1 MLLPRLQ
8 AEARAVSA
16 VISPAPSTAAPPQ
29 VRGGGRLSLRPSDWL
44 LPASIAL
51 WALGVSRTDVSH
63 LGPYGL
69 VAALPIVFYL
79 GLGLLVVSAALELAQ
94 RTPSRVRMALH
105 AVALVSMLYGTAP
118 LVYPEG
124 RYSWLYKTIGV
135 VQYVNAHAQLDR
147 NIDIYQNWPGF
158 FAFSAWFDK
167 VAGVAS
173 PLVYAKWAQLVA
185 ELAALPLLHMAYTA
199 LSLPVRQR
207 WLAILLYSA
216 CNWIGQDYFSPQ
228 AFGTL
233 LSLGVIAIA
242 LRWAFGGNSAGGTR
256 WLRPDHD
263 RADRRRYWA
272 RWRLRR
278 ATPFVLTLILIFGV
292 LTFSHELTP
301 YVVVIQLGCLAV
313 AGLVRPRWVP
323 LVLAAVAVGYFLP
336 RFSFVNSHFG
346 LLSSFGKFFS
356 NATPP
361 SGTVAGPPIPHSQ
374 RLIQDCSAALSLG
387 IWALALLGAWLR
399 RRSRRTVLALFILAY
414 SPIVVLGIGA
424 YGNEGILRVYLFSLP
439 WAAAL
444 VAAALVPLPALDADA
459 KSVLVFHWSR
469 LRAGRRR
476 SPSHAA
482 GAGTRTKGTA
492 AAVAR
497 IVLAMAVSL
506 TLFFPAF
513 FGDDASNTVSKPEVD
528 TITSFL
534 QSAPPGVVFV
544 PTLGAPLSD
553 TSRYNLFTEALIFG
567 PGTIVDK
574 PLPNAQVADLIA
586 RTAERFTR
594 GFTPSYVIVTPSMVR
609 YNDAHPIVASAAFRI
624 LLASLA
630 RSAEWIPLTKSHGI
644 YIYELPAGSQL
655 LSPPPGGLSGSANLG
670 RHDTG

>member
-1 MLLPRLQ
+1 
-8 AEARAVSA
+8 
-16 VISPAPSTAAPPQ
+16 
-29 VRGGGRLSLRPSDWL
+29 
-44 LPASIAL
+44 
-51 WALGVSRTDVSH
+51 VSH

-79 GLGLLVVSAALELAQ
+79 GLGLLVVSAALELARQ
-94 RTPSRVRMALH
+94 TPSRVRMALH
-105 AVALVSMLYGTAP
+105 AVALVTMLYGTAP

-135 VQYVNAHAQLDR
+135 VQYVNAHGQLDR

-167 VAGVAS
+167 VAGVGS

-199 LSLPVRQR
+199 LSLPIRQR
-207 WLAILLYSA
+207 WLAILIYSA
-216 CNWIGQDYFSPQ
+216 SNWIGQDYLSPQ

-242 LRWAFGGNSAGGTR
+242 LRWAFAGNSAGSTR

-263 RADRRRYWA
+263 RGDRHRYWA
-272 RWRLRR
+272 SWRLRR
-278 ATPFVLTLILIFGV
+278 AAPFVLTLVLIFGV
-292 LTFSHELTP
+292 LTFSHELSP
-301 YVVVIQLGCLAV
+301 YVVVIQLGCLGV

-323 LVLAAVAVGYFLP
+323 LVLVAVAVGYFLP

-361 SGTVAGPPIPHSQ
+361 SGTVAAGPPVPPSE

-387 IWALALLGAWLR
+387 IWVLALLGAWLR

-444 VAAALVPLPALDADA
+444 VAAALVPLPGLDPDA
-459 KSVLVFHWSR
+459 KSALWYRWSR
-469 LRAGRRR
+469 FRAGGRR
-476 SPSHAA
+476 SPSEVTK
-482 GAGTRTKGTA
+482 AGTFTKGTA
-492 AAVAR
+492 ATVAR
-497 IVLAMAVSL
+497 LVLAMAVSL

-513 FGDDASNTVSKPEVD
+513 FGDDASNTISQSEVD

-534 QSAPPGVVFV
+534 QSAPPGIVFI
-544 PTLGAPLSD
+544 PTNGAPLAD
-553 TSRYNLFTEALIFG
+553 TSNYNLFNVALIFG
-567 PGTIVDK
+567 PGTVVDN
-574 PLPNAQVADLIA
+574 PLPNANVANLIA
-586 RTAERFTR
+586 RTAQRFTR
-594 GFTPSYVIVTPSMVR
+594 GFAPSYVVVTPSMVQ

-630 RSAEWIPLTKSHGI
+630 RSSEWVALTKSHGV
-644 YIYELPAGSQL
+644 YIYELPPGSQL
-655 LSPPPGGLSGSANLG
+655 LAPPQSGLGGSANLG
-670 RHDTG
+670 HHTG